1 MNYSIIAATGNPGKL
16 REIMRV
22 LSSLNVSVSGLDRR
36 QEIPPP
42 EENGTTFAENARTK
56 ALYYARKT
64 QELCLADDSG
74 LVVDAIDGR
83 PGVHSARF
91 AADHCPPGADRTVI
105 DRANNEK
112 LLTLL
117 KTMPQKERAARFVC
131 HLALADQAGIVLE
144 SHGTIEGTIIDT
156 PAGHNGFGY
165 DPIFFVTEMG
175 CTTAQL
181 PLDQKNLISHRG
193 KALRELAGKLAVL
206 LRHQD
211 SDTG

>member
-22 LSSLNVSVSGLDRR
+22 LSSLDVSVSGLDRR
-36 QEIPPP
+36 REIPPP
-42 EENGTTFAENARTK
+42 DENGKTFAENACAK
-56 ALYYARKT
+56 ALYYASET
-64 QELCLADDSG
+64 QEWCLADDSG

-91 AADHCPPGADRTVI
+91 AADRCPPGADRTVI
-105 DRANNEK
+105 DLANNEK

-117 KTMPQKERAARFVC
+117 KTVPPERRTARFVC
-131 HLALADQAGIVLE
+131 HLALADQAGILLE

-156 PAGHNGFGY
+156 PAGQNGFGY
-165 DPIFFVTEMG
+165 DPLFYLTEKG

-181 PLDQKNLISHRG
+181 SPDEKNLLSHRG
-193 KALRELAGKLAVL
+193 KALRELAGKLEVL

-211 SDTG
+211 SNTG